1 VGLLHIEL
9 PDLRQMPHVQMRCA
23 GEHQSM
29 NKLHM
34 PKWRKPMSV
43 TATTSPGR
51 INMRKRTLL
60 GTTFAL
66 AALSAS
72 IAGITAGT
80 ASALPRE
87 GTCAGSAQAMED
99 SLDMAL
105 AASAQGDYAASDDW
119 MKTYYTAERFYST
132 NC

>member
-1 VGLLHIEL
+1 VVGLLHIEL

-87 GTCAGSAQAMED
+87 AP
-99 SLDMAL
+99 AL
-105 AASAQGDYAASDDW
+105 AQPRQW
-119 MKTYYTAERFYST
+119 RTALIWL
-132 NC
+132 

>member
-1 VGLLHIEL
+1 LG
-9 PDLRQMPHVQMRCA
+9 DYTDVQMRCA

-34 PKWRKPMSV
+34 LKWRKPMSV

-51 INMRKRTLL
+51 VNMRKRTLL

-72 IAGITAGT
+72 IAGITAGA

-87 GTCAGSAQAMED
+87 GVRCAGSYQTMSD
-99 SLDMAL
+99 SLDL
-105 AASAQGDYAASDDW
+105 AQAAYAQGDYAASDDW
-119 MKTYYTAERFYST
+119 MKTYDAASRFYST
-132 NC
+132 NCGG